1 VYNGRMSVDPWIWCG
16 ASFLCGS
23 VPWGFLAGRLRGVDL
38 REHGS
43 RNIGATNTLRVL
55 GKGAGIAVLIA
66 DTAKGWLPVFLSA
79 RAELAPNWVVGVAL
93 CAVLGHIYSPWVR
106 FRGGKGV
113 ATTLGILFGLDPMI
127 AALAL
132 ALFGATFALGGRRV
146 SLASIVASVGQAVLF
161 WVLPGHAPGAQWLT
175 TLAAA
180 FIVVRHRE
188 NIRRLIKGEEK
199 AIDLRG

>member
-1 VYNGRMSVDPWIWCG
+1 MSVDPWLWCV
-16 ASFLCGS
+16 ASFVCGS
-23 VPWGFLAGRLRGVDL
+23 IPWGFVAGRLRGVDL

-55 GKGAGIAVLIA
+55 GKSAGIAVLLA
-66 DTAKGWLPVFLSA
+66 DTAKGWLPVFLA
-79 RAELAPNWVVGVAL
+79 NRAGLDPNWVVGVAL

-113 ATTLGILFGLDPMI
+113 ATTLGILFGLDPLV

-132 ALFGATFALGGRRV
+132 ALFGVVLAVGGRRV
-146 SLASIVASVGQAVLF
+146 SLASIVASIGQAVLF
-161 WVLPGHAPGAQWLT
+161 WVLPGHAPSAQWLT
-175 TLAAA
+175 TLAAL

-188 NIRRLIKGEEK
+188 NIRRLIRGEEQG
-199 AIDLRG
+199 IDLGR